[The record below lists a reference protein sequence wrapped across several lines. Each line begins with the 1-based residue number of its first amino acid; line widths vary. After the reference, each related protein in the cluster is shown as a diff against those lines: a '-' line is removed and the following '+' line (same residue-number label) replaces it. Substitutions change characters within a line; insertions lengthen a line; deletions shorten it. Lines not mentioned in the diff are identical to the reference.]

1 MGTAGRTW
9 AAGLLL
15 AAVFLWHGL
24 QCEAFAGPA
33 HTGHVASAEQP
44 SHGAGIPT
52 AAAAPTGAAED
63 PHGVTGHLW
72 AVCLAVLAVGLAV
85 LLAVPALRG
94 VRRARPGPRPSWPHG
109 LPWPVRPRPPDLL
122 ALCVLRI

>member
-1 MGTAGRTW
+1 MRTGRTW

-15 AAVFLWHGL
+15 AAVFLGHGL
-24 QCEAFAGPA
+24 QCEAVAGPA
-33 HTGHVASAEQP
+33 HAGHVSSAEQTL
-44 SHGAGIPT
+44 HGAGIPT
-52 AAAAPTGAAED
+52 AAATLTGAAQN
-63 PHGVTGHLW
+63 PQGVTRHLR

-94 VRRARPGPRPSWPHG
+94 GRRAPPATGSSWRRG
-109 LPWPVRPRPPDLL
+109 LPSPVPPRPPDLL